1 MSDTTLDQTQDPA
14 MPGDSVDSMLR
25 INHVSQRFGHGEH
38 AMNALDDVSLEVR
51 RGETLG
57 LVGESG
63 SGKSTLAR
71 AILLMRRPTSGSI
84 EFDGTDVTGLRG
96 AALRKHRR
104 RVQMVFQDPND
115 SLDPRFTVA
124 RSVAEPLV
132 AAGLGAAAR
141 RGRVRECLEQVGLPG
156 DAAERFPHEFSGG
169 QRQRIAIAR
178 AMAAKPEFIV
188 LDEPTSALDV
198 SVQAQVLNLLVR
210 LQQETGVTYL
220 FITHN
225 LAVVHH
231 VAHRVAVMRGGK
243 VVEEGTGEQV
253 MQAPQHPYTQE
264 LLASMPALYRT

>member
-1 MSDTTLDQTQDPA
+1 MTDD
-14 MPGDSVDSMLR
+14 VLR
-25 INHVSQRFGHGEH
+25 VKNITQRFGHGEH
-38 AMNALDDVSLEVR
+38 AMTALDDVSIDVR

-71 AILLMRRPTSGSI
+71 AILLMRRPTAGSI
-84 EFDGTDVTGLRG
+84 EFDGENVTGLRG
-96 AALRKHRR
+96 RALRRHRR
-104 RVQMVFQDPND
+104 RIQMVFQDPND
-115 SLDPRFTVA
+115 SLDPRFTIA

-132 AAGLGAAAR
+132 AAGMASTER
-141 RGRVRECLEQVGLPG
+141 RMRVYEALDQVGIPS
-156 DAAERFPHEFSGG
+156 DAVNKYPHEFSGG

-178 AMAAKPEFIV
+178 AMAAEPEFIV

-210 LQQETGVTYL
+210 LQEQTGVTYL

-231 VAHRVAVMRGGK
+231 IAHRVAVMHSGR

-253 MQAPQHPYTQE
+253 MTAPQHPYTQG
-264 LLASMPALYRT
+264 LLESMPVLYRS

>member
-1 MSDTTLDQTQDPA
+1 MSD
-14 MPGDSVDSMLR
+14 SVL
-25 INHVSQRFGHGEH
+25 HVKNLTQRFGHGEH
-38 AMNALDDVSLEVR
+38 AMTALDDVSLEVR

-71 AILLMRRPTSGSI
+71 AILLMRHATAGTI
-84 EFDGTDVTGLRG
+84 EFDGTDITGLRG
-96 AALRKHRR
+96 AALRRHRR

-124 RSVAEPLV
+124 RSVAEPLI
-132 AAGLGAAAR
+132 AAGFAGADRKR
-141 RGRVRECLEQVGLPG
+141 RVQESLEQVGLPA
-156 DAAERFPHEFSGG
+156 DASGRYPHEFSGG

-178 AMAAKPEFIV
+178 AMAARPEFVV

-210 LQQETGVTYL
+210 LQEETGVTYL

-225 LAVVHH
+225 LSVVHH
-231 VAHRVAVMRGGK
+231 VAHRVAVMRDGQI
-243 VVEEGTGEQV
+243 VEEGTGEQV
-253 MQAPQHPYTQE
+253 MSEPSHPYTRE
-264 LLASMPALYRT
+264 LLESMPVLYRT

>member
-1 MSDTTLDQTQDPA
+1 MTDD
-14 MPGDSVDSMLR
+14 VLR
-25 INHVSQRFGHGEH
+25 VKNITQRFGHGEH
-38 AMNALDDVSLEVR
+38 AMTALDDVSIDVR

-71 AILLMRRPTSGSI
+71 AILLMRRPTAGSI
-84 EFDGTDVTGLRG
+84 EFDGENVTGLRG
-96 AALRKHRR
+96 RALRRHRR
-104 RVQMVFQDPND
+104 RIQMVFQDPND
-115 SLDPRFTVA
+115 SLDPRFTIA

-132 AAGLGAAAR
+132 AAGMASTER
-141 RGRVRECLEQVGLPG
+141 RMRVYEALDQVGIPS
-156 DAAERFPHEFSGG
+156 DAVNKYPHEFSGG

-178 AMAAKPEFIV
+178 AMAAEPEFIV

-210 LQQETGVTYL
+210 LQEQTGVTYL

-231 VAHRVAVMRGGK
+231 IAHRVAVMHSGR

-253 MQAPQHPYTQE
+253 MTAPEHPYTQG
-264 LLASMPALYRT
+264 LLESMPVLYRS